1 MLYTTCLP
9 ARLLSRYNT
18 SISKFYYHILRQGHN
33 ALTSS
38 KLRQTREWIKKKRT
52 IFLFLFFHPRL
63 YNQSTIAISMPCYC
77 YSYRFEQL
85 SAVRSIKKNKKRKRI
100 IQFSVTLHKYN
111 LLQLFDQQFFC
122 FIFNICPH
130 DSHAVHTRD
139 VPHYEYIVYCIVLRC
154 IAENDAVRPVQMIK
168 TQCHYRICSIV
179 TATLSNSKCC

>member
-1 MLYTTCLP
+1 
-9 ARLLSRYNT
+9 
-18 SISKFYYHILRQGHN
+18 
-33 ALTSS
+33 
-38 KLRQTREWIKKKRT
+38 
-52 IFLFLFFHPRL
+52 
-63 YNQSTIAISMPCYC
+63 MPCYC

-85 SAVRSIKKNKKRKRI
+85 SAVRSIKKQEKETNNS
-100 IQFSVTLHKYN
+100 IQRYASQIQSPLVIRPIV
-111 LLQLFDQQFFC
+111 FC

-130 DSHAVHTRD
+130 NSHAVHTRD